1 VLFEGVNI
9 LEESTVRGIAPPGQE
24 GWREAPGWL
33 LKTLFWNNHPVCA
46 VSVADAA
53 FS

>member
-1 VLFEGVNI
+1 MALTYLRNQPSG
-9 LEESTVRGIAPPGQE
+9 GIAPPGQE

-46 VSVADAA
+46 GSVADAA